1 MYCFTIGHKEE
12 SIFRTKSVCI
22 NPTNGSN
29 DLKKYILMIQIQV
42 FAFFNSAVLST
53 RLNQFSFSKW
63 NQNELLYSK
72 SDRIERCFVIILKI
86 ILVYINLNQ
95 FLTVII
101 IFLSEHIY
109 LCMNF
114 FTCIYFYFINNQ
126 NVYLT
131 PVSWYKKN
139 NRFLLNI

>member
-1 MYCFTIGHKEE
+1 MCCFIIGHKEE

-22 NPTNGSN
+22 NPINGSN
-29 DLKKYILMIQIQV
+29 GLKKYILMKPIQV

-53 RLNQFSFSKW
+53 RLNQFSFSKL

-72 SDRIERCFVIILKI
+72 SDRIARCFVTILKI

-109 LCMNF
+109 LCMYF
-114 FTCIYFYFINNQ
+114 FICIYFSFINNQ
-126 NVYLT
+126 NFYLT
-131 PVSWYKKN
+131 PV
-139 NRFLLNI
+139 L